1 METEISKVGRFVKGE
16 ELEKP
21 TSQKLVMAV
30 DQISREGNGE
40 RWEEGKEMKS
50 KTLAATSKIGL

>member
-30 DQISREGNGE
+30 DQINKLQVVVE
-40 RWEEGKEMKS
+40 KEMGRGEKRG
-50 KTLAATSKIGL
+50 KK